1 MFATDVSLGLIL
13 PLILLLILV
22 LVYKLRKLTLAGT
35 IIAGFIA
42 IRIYYGFIFPG
53 IAMLA
58 AFFILAT
65 IATSFGKNQKKIFE
79 EQAEPERRDAYQV
92 LANGGV
98 AGILGVLNSFIPWLI
113 YPCPL
118 IVLMA
123 ASLASA
129 TADTL
134 SSELGTIYGKRF
146 YNILTLKPDERGKDG
161 VISIEGTLVGIA
173 GSAIIALIFAC
184 CFGWNSHA
192 AIIVIAGT
200 AGNLFDSLLGATLE
214 RKGYLKNNSVNFLN
228 TLFAALVAWG
238 LLVI

>member
-1 MFATDVSLGLIL
+1 MPVADIVFCAVL
-13 PLILLLILV
+13 PIILLV
-22 LVYKLRKLTLAGT
+22 VYKLRKLTLAGT
-35 IIAGFIA
+35 VIAGFIA
-42 IRIYYGFIFPG
+42 ISIYYGFVLPG
-53 IAMLA
+53 ITMLA

-65 IATSFGKNQKKIFE
+65 IATSFGKEQKKMFE

-98 AGILGVLNSFIPWLI
+98 SGILGILNSFMPWLI

-146 YNILTLKPDERGKDG
+146 YNILTLKPEEKGKDG
-161 VISIEGTLVGIA
+161 VISIEGTLIGVA
-173 GSAIIALIFAC
+173 GSATIAIVYALFSGWSNGFWVIIA
-184 CFGWNSHA
+184 
-192 AIIVIAGT
+192 AGT

-214 RKGYLKNNSVNFLN
+214 RRGYLKNDAVNFLN
-228 TLFAALVAWG
+228 TLFAALVAWV
-238 LLVI
+238 LLLI

>member
-1 MFATDVSLGLIL
+1 MPVADIVFCAVL
-13 PLILLLILV
+13 PIILLV
-22 LVYKLRKLTLAGT
+22 VYKLRKLTLAGT
-35 IIAGFIA
+35 VIAGFIA
-42 IRIYYGFIFPG
+42 ISIYYGFVLPG
-53 IAMLA
+53 ITMLA

-65 IATSFGKNQKKIFE
+65 IATSFGKEQKKMFE
-79 EQAEPERRDAYQV
+79 EKAEPERRDAYQV

-98 AGILGVLNSFIPWLI
+98 SGILGILNSFMPWLI

-146 YNILTLKPDERGKDG
+146 YNILTLKPEEKGKDG
-161 VISIEGTLVGIA
+161 VISIEGTLIGVA
-173 GSAIIALIFAC
+173 GSATIAIVYALFSGWSNGFWVIIA
-184 CFGWNSHA
+184 
-192 AIIVIAGT
+192 AGT

-214 RKGYLKNNSVNFLN
+214 RRGYLKNDAVNFLN
-228 TLFAALVAWG
+228 TLFAALVAWV
-238 LLVI
+238 LLLI